1 MKGNLIIPE
10 QLINISCEQNVEVN
24 ADQDSDNDDGD
35 DNEGVEMTNMVD
47 EVFEDESDE
56 D

>member
-1 MKGNLIIPE
+1 MLRG
-10 QLINISCEQNVEVN
+10 
-24 ADQDSDNDDGD
+24 ADQDRDGADDVDND
-35 DNEGVEMTNMVD
+35 EVVEMTNMVD

>member
-1 MKGNLIIPE
+1 MKGNLTVPE
-10 QLINISCEQNVEVN
+10 QLSRMSRGMQIRI
-24 ADQDSDNDDGD
+24 GMMMMMMMMM
-35 DNEGVEMTNMVD
+35 MTNMVD